1 MLHHMSEFSSSL
13 RLDNVPLYAWSTF
26 CLSIRLFMDRQFGLF
41 LLFGYGERNLDV
53 RISGSLF
60 SVLSVIY
67 LEVELLDHTYLCV

>member
-1 MLHHMSEFSSSL
+1 MLLCVSEFSSSL

-26 CLSIRLFMDRQFGLF
+26 CLSIHLFMDRQFGLF
-41 LLFGYGERNLDV
+41 LLFGYWEMNFDV

-67 LEVELLDHTYLCV
+67 PEVELLDHT